1 MLIIFPQTAFAHSG
15 IVHLSHMTNPLANVL
30 DLLTTVRRVCFC
42 VFIAGA
48 GAAAASDYGREA
60 RFEELVKSQLVVGD
74 AVTLAPPPGA
84 PTNFRPFLS
93 LYAKGKADLPAL
105 VLAHGVGN
113 HPDEGLTGSLR
124 QRLHDMGYTTLAIQL
139 PVAAKDATVDNYYPA
154 LFPEASS
161 RLQAASAWLKAKGH
175 AKVALVSHTMGSWMA
190 NVYFDQQ
197 AASNAYQAWV
207 CISLTGGYS
216 FAVRNYQ
223 FPVLDVYGEQDI
235 PVTVSAAWRRA
246 GLLRLAATGS
256 RQVMIAGAD
265 AQWRG
270 KEQAAADAI
279 VEFLRALPQ

>member
-1 MLIIFPQTAFAHSG
+1 MTHSSNQRPTRRRAVLRLIFSA
-15 IVHLSHMTNPLANVL
+15 
-30 DLLTTVRRVCFC
+30 LLCAT
-42 VFIAGA
+42 
-48 GAAAASDYGREA
+48 GAALASDYDREA
-60 RFEELVKSQLVVGD
+60 RFAELVRSQLIVGD
-74 AVTLAPPPGA
+74 AITLSPPPGSPA
-84 PTNFRPFLS
+84 NFRPFLS

-113 HPDEGLTGSLR
+113 HPDEALTGSLR

-139 PVAAKDATVDNYYPA
+139 PIAAKEATVDNYYPA

-175 AKVALVSHTMGSWMA
+175 AKVMLVSHTMGSWMA
-190 NVYFDQQ
+190 NVYLDQSAQ
-197 AASNAYQAWV
+197 NNAYQAWV

-216 FAVRNYQ
+216 FAVRNYP
-223 FPVLDVYGEQDI
+223 FPVLDLYGEQDI

-256 RQVMIAGAD
+256 KQVMIPGAD

-279 VEFLRALPQ
+279 AEFLRALP

>member
-1 MLIIFPQTAFAHSG
+1 
-15 IVHLSHMTNPLANVL
+15 MTNSPVQQPTHKLATL
-30 DLLTTVRRVCFC
+30 GLFLSALLCT
-42 VFIAGA
+42 AGPA
-48 GAAAASDYGREA
+48 LASDYEREA
-60 RFEELVKSQLVVGD
+60 RFAELVKSQLVVGD
-74 AVTLAPPPGA
+74 AVTLSPLPGSPA
-84 PTNFRPFLS
+84 NFRPFLG

-124 QRLHDMGYTTLAIQL
+124 QRLYDMGYTTLAIQL
-139 PVAAKDATVDNYYPA
+139 PIAAKEATVDNYYPA

-161 RLQAASAWLKAKGH
+161 RLQGASDWLRAKGH
-175 AKVALVSHTMGSWMA
+175 TKVALISHTMGSWMA
-190 NVYFDQQ
+190 NVYLDEQ
-197 AASNAYQAWV
+197 AQRNAYQAWV

-216 FAVRNYQ
+216 FGVRNYPL
-223 FPVLDVYGEQDI
+223 PVLDVYGEQDI

-256 RQVMIAGAD
+256 RQVMIPGAD

-279 VEFLRALPQ
+279 AEFLRALPP

>member
-1 MLIIFPQTAFAHSG
+1 
-15 IVHLSHMTNPLANVL
+15 
-30 DLLTTVRRVCFC
+30 
-42 VFIAGA
+42 
-48 GAAAASDYGREA
+48 
-60 RFEELVKSQLVVGD
+60 LVKSQLVVGD
-74 AVTLAPPPGA
+74 AVTLAPLAGSPA
-84 PTNFRPFLS
+84 AHQPFLG

-139 PVAAKDATVDNYYPA
+139 PIAAKEATVDNYYPA

-161 RLQAASAWLKAKGH
+161 RLQAASSWLKAKGH
-175 AKVALVSHTMGSWMA
+175 TKVVLISHTMGSWMA
-190 NVYFDQQ
+190 NVYLDQSAQ
-197 AASNAYQAWV
+197 NNAYQAWV

-216 FAVRNYQ
+216 FAVRNYP
-223 FPVLDVYGEQDI
+223 FPVLDLYGEQDI

-256 RQVMIAGAD
+256 KQVMIPGAD

-279 VEFLRALPQ
+279 AEFLRALP

>member
-1 MLIIFPQTAFAHSG
+1 MPNYQGLNIAALRVFCSALIAFATPT
-15 IVHLSHMTNPLANVL
+15 L
-30 DLLTTVRRVCFC
+30 
-42 VFIAGA
+42 
-48 GAAAASDYGREA
+48 ASDYEREA
-60 RFEELVKSQLVVGD
+60 RFAELVKSQLVVGD
-74 AVTLAPPPGA
+74 AVTLAPPPGSPA
-84 PTNFRPFLS
+84 NFRPFLG

-139 PVAAKDATVDNYYPA
+139 PIGAKEATLDDYYPA

-161 RLQAASAWLKAKGH
+161 RLQAASAWLKTKGH
-175 AKVALVSHTMGSWMA
+175 TKVVLISHTMGSWMA
-190 NVYFDQQ
+190 NVYLDQQ
-197 AASNAYQAWV
+197 AARDNFSAYQAWV

-216 FAVRNYQ
+216 FGVRNYPL
-223 FPVLDVYGEQDI
+223 PVLDVYGEQDI

-279 VEFLRALPQ
+279 AEFLRALPP

>member
-1 MLIIFPQTAFAHSG
+1 MCAAFTACVS
-15 IVHLSHMTNPLANVL
+15 LACAL
-30 DLLTTVRRVCFC
+30 PAL
-42 VFIAGA
+42 
-48 GAAAASDYGREA
+48 ASDYAREA
-60 RFEELVKSQLVVGD
+60 RLAELVKSQLVVGD
-74 AVTLAPPPGA
+74 AVMLQPLAGSSA
-84 PTNFRPFLS
+84 KHQPFLG
-93 LYAKGKADLPAL
+93 LYAKGKAELPAL

-124 QRLHDMGYTTLAIQL
+124 QRLNDMGYTTLAIQL
-139 PVAAKDATVDNYYPA
+139 PIASKEAALDDYFPA

-161 RLQAASAWLKAKGH
+161 RLQVAGSWLKAKGH
-175 AKVALVSHTMGSWMA
+175 TKLVLISHTMGSWMA

-197 AASNAYQAWV
+197 AASNAYLAWV

-216 FAVRNYQ
+216 FGVRNYP
-223 FPVLDVYGEQDI
+223 FPVLDLYGEQDI

-256 RQVMIAGAD
+256 KQVMIAGAD

-279 VEFLRALPQ
+279 TEFLRAQVP

>member
-1 MLIIFPQTAFAHSG
+1 MAALG
-15 IVHLSHMTNPLANVL
+15 
-30 DLLTTVRRVCFC
+30 VCCCASITFT
-42 VFIAGA
+42 IPAM
-48 GAAAASDYGREA
+48 ASDYAREK

-74 AVTLAPPPGA
+74 SVTLQPLAGSPV
-84 PTNFRPFLS
+84 THQPFLG

-113 HPDEGLTGSLR
+113 HPDEALTGSLR

-139 PVAAKDATVDNYYPA
+139 PIAAKEATVDDYYPA
-154 LFPEASS
+154 LFPVASG
-161 RLQAASAWLKAKGH
+161 RLQAASSWLKAKGH
-175 AKVALVSHTMGSWMA
+175 TKAVLISHSMGSWMA

-197 AASNAYQAWV
+197 AARDNFSAYQAWV
-207 CISLTGGYS
+207 SISLTGGYS
-216 FAVRNYQ
+216 FAVRNYP
-223 FPVLDVYGEQDI
+223 FPVLDLYGEQDI

-279 VEFLRALPQ
+279 AEFLKALPL

>member
-1 MLIIFPQTAFAHSG
+1 MTHSSNQRPNRSQATLRLI
-15 IVHLSHMTNPLANVL
+15 LSA
-30 DLLTTVRRVCFC
+30 LLCATGP
-42 VFIAGA
+42 AL
-48 GAAAASDYGREA
+48 ASDYDREA
-60 RFEELVKSQLVVGD
+60 RFAELVKSQLIVGD
-74 AVTLAPPPGA
+74 AITLSPPPGSPA
-84 PTNFRPFLS
+84 NFRPFLS

-113 HPDEGLTGSLR
+113 HPDEALTGSLR

-139 PVAAKDATVDNYYPA
+139 PIAAKEATVDNYYPA

-175 AKVALVSHTMGSWMA
+175 AKVMLISHTMGSWMA
-190 NVYFDQQ
+190 NVYLDQSAQ
-197 AASNAYQAWV
+197 NNSYQAWV

-216 FAVRNYQ
+216 FAVRNYP
-223 FPVLDVYGEQDI
+223 FPVLDLYGEQDI

-256 RQVMIAGAD
+256 KQVMIPGAD

-279 VEFLRALPQ
+279 AEFLRGLP